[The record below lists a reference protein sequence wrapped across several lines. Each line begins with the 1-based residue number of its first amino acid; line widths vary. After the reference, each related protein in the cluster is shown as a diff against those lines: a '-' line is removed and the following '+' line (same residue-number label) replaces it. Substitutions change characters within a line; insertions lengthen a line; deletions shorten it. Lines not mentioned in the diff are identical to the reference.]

1 MGRKVLFV
9 AEESANGFAIGEY
22 VPEDCVRIT
31 SFEKFMEGS
40 SNGLAQEAIVW

>member
-22 VPEDCVRIT
+22 IPEDRVRIA
-31 SFEKFMEGS
+31 SFEEFVEGS
-40 SNGLAQEAIVW
+40 SNGLAQETVVW